1 MRQRFVSGVDFFLFF
16 YVVDSNFIS
25 FLFFFF
31 CSSVVDS
38 AFLFFSFLFQLCDAL
53 ERSRQ
58 TKAPTVFLLF
68 FVSVSKLFFFFNNF
82 FFIETI
88 SRSLSLRF
96 VVNFTAIANRPK
108 RTIDCSRSSF
118 VFFLFFYRVQ
128 RRTTWNRVIFLMM
141 FSGIFLPSFI
151 PRVTFEFNSFRFDC
165 VPSVASFLHCL
176 LIRKGFA

>member
-68 FVSVSKLFFFFNNF
+68 FVSVSKLFFNNF
-82 FFIETI
+82 FLLKPFRVLFRCVSSST
-88 SRSLSLRF
+88 SRPS
-96 VVNFTAIANRPK
+96 P
-108 RTIDCSRSSF
+108 IDRNGRSI
-118 VFFLFFYRVQ
+118 VRVRLLFFFCFFTVFNAEQ
-128 RRTTWNRVIFLMM
+128 REIELF
-141 FSGIFLPSFI
+141 F
-151 PRVTFEFNSFRFDC
+151 
-165 VPSVASFLHCL
+165 
-176 LIRKGFA
+176 